1 MVILPGSGKNSS
13 CCVLDQLEFVY

>member
-13 CCVLDQLEFVY
+13 CCVLDQLKFVY